1 MAADEAAVNAEGEQ
15 PQVETRQLIHDIR
28 NLLAVI
34 INYSELIVEE
44 TADPEAVK
52 ADIKEIQEAAERAIT
67 LTEKLPR
74 PPAPDATESGS

>member
-1 MAADEAAVNAEGEQ
+1 MAADEAPVNAGDEQ
-15 PQVETRQLIHDIR
+15 PQVDTRQLIHDIR

-44 TADPEAVK
+44 TADPEAVR

-74 PPAPDATESGS
+74 PPRVDASESKS

>member
-1 MAADEAAVNAEGEQ
+1 VAADEAPVNAGDEQ
-15 PQVETRQLIHDIR
+15 PQVDTRQLIHDIR

-74 PPAPDATESGS
+74 PPRVDAGESKS

>member
-1 MAADEAAVNAEGEQ
+1 VAADEAPVNAGDEQ
-15 PQVETRQLIHDIR
+15 PQVDTRQLIHDIR

-74 PPAPDATESGS
+74 PPRVDVS

>member
-1 MAADEAAVNAEGEQ
+1 VAADEAPVNAGGEQ
-15 PQVETRQLIHDIR
+15 PQVDTRQLIHDIR

-44 TADPEAVK
+44 TADPEAVR

-74 PPAPDATESGS
+74 PPRVDAGESKS

>member
-1 MAADEAAVNAEGEQ
+1 MAADEAPLNAGDDQ
-15 PQVETRQLIHDIR
+15 AQVDTRQLIHDIR

-44 TADPEAVK
+44 TADPEAVR

-74 PPAPDATESGS
+74 PPRVDASESKS

>member
-1 MAADEAAVNAEGEQ
+1 MAADEAPVNAGDEQ
-15 PQVETRQLIHDIR
+15 PQVDTRQLIHDIR

-74 PPAPDATESGS
+74 PPRVDASESKS

>member
-1 MAADEAAVNAEGEQ
+1 VAADEAPVNAGDEQ
-15 PQVETRQLIHDIR
+15 PQVDTRQLIHDIR

-74 PPAPDATESGS
+74 PPRVDLS

>member
-1 MAADEAAVNAEGEQ
+1 VNAGDEQ
-15 PQVETRQLIHDIR
+15 PQVDTRQLIHDIR

-74 PPAPDATESGS
+74 PPRVDVS

>member
-1 MAADEAAVNAEGEQ
+1 MAADEAPVNAGDEQ
-15 PQVETRQLIHDIR
+15 PQVDTRQLIHDIR

-74 PPAPDATESGS
+74 PPRVDVS

>member
-1 MAADEAAVNAEGEQ
+1 MAADEAPVNAGDEQ
-15 PQVETRQLIHDIR
+15 PQVDTRQLIHDIR

-74 PPAPDATESGS
+74 PPRVDLS

>member
-1 MAADEAAVNAEGEQ
+1 VNTEGEQ
-15 PQVETRQLIHDIR
+15 PQVDTRQLIHDIR

-44 TADPEAVK
+44 TADHEAVK

-74 PPAPDATESGS
+74 PSRPDANETKS

>member
-1 MAADEAAVNAEGEQ
+1 MAAGEAPVNAGDEQ
-15 PQVETRQLIHDIR
+15 PQVDTRQLIHDIR

-74 PPAPDATESGS
+74 PPRVDASESKS